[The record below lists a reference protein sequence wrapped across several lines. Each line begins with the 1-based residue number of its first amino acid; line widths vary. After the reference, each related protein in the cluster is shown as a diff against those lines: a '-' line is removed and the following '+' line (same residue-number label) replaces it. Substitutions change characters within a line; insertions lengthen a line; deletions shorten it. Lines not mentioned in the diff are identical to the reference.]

1 MIDPPM
7 GELKAL
13 LDLVGLGGRCRE
25 AGGGLVYCRAP
36 PGEGLRAA
44 VRLHEDT
51 GCRLTTCLAYDY
63 RLVDGSFHVV
73 YVFDCPR
80 LGRYID
86 VDIALSDSS
95 AESLAA
101 LIDSMQCTW
110 CEWEARDLYGIR
122 FRGHPGRGRLI
133 LPDSWPE
140 DYHPLRKDAPRRP
153 PSPVSQAPRRL
164 RGPGMPLGPYHPAL
178 HEPEYFELEVE
189 GERVTGVRYRGFFV
203 YRGIEK
209 LAEDRFGFMQVPFL
223 AERICGI
230 CGCVHSSS
238 YCRAVVIALGVE
250 PPEKARYV
258 RTLLLELERI
268 HSHLLCTAV
277 MLHAAGY
284 DTGFMQLM
292 GLREEV
298 MSVAE
303 LLTGNRK
310 TYSANI
316 PGGVRVEVDRDRAR
330 GCVERAAAAA
340 LKAVKLARSFLD
352 VSEVYTRLSGVGVLS
367 REDAWRHGALGPV
380 ARASG
385 IDVDVRRDHPYA
397 AYGEVEF
404 EVPVMDEG
412 DALARYLL
420 RLEEVEQSVRILRQV
435 ASSLPEKGAW
445 RTEPPYEELR
455 VGQAASEAPRGE
467 CIHYVITGPHGRLW
481 RWKVRAPSYNNI
493 PLLSLMLKGYTV
505 ADAPVIIS
513 SIDPCFSCT
522 DRVAVVVRRG

>member
-1 MIDPPM
+1 MRDPPP
-7 GELKAL
+7 GETLAAL
-13 LDLVGLGGRCRE
+13 LRLAGLRDCRE
-25 AGGGLVYCRAP
+25 EGGGVVYCRAGA
-36 PGEGLRAA
+36 GEGIRAA
-44 VRLHEDT
+44 ARLHEDS

-86 VDIALSDSS
+86 IDIAVSDSS
-95 AESLAA
+95 IDSLAA
-101 LIDSMQCTW
+101 VLETMQCKW
-110 CEWEARDLYGIR
+110 CEWEIRDLYGIG
-122 FRGHPGRGRLI
+122 FRGHPGRGRLV

-140 DYHPLRKDAPRRP
+140 DYHPLRKDAPSRP
-153 PSPVSQAPRRL
+153 PRLERPARRRA
-164 RGPGMPLGPYHPAL
+164 RGPGLPLGPYHPAL

-189 GERVTGVRYRGFFV
+189 GERVKGVRYRGFFV

-209 LAEDRFGFMQVPFL
+209 LAEDRFRAEQVPFL

-230 CGCVHSSS
+230 CGFVHSTT
-238 YCRAVVIALGVE
+238 YCMAFERAVGIEV
-250 PPEKARYV
+250 PERAKYLRSM
-258 RTLLLELERI
+258 LLEIERI

-292 GLREEV
+292 AVREEV

-303 LLTGNRK
+303 ELTGNRK
-310 TYSANI
+310 TYSANT
-316 PGGVRVEVDRDRAR
+316 PGGVRIDPDDSLVREA
-330 GCVERAAAAA
+330 VERVSRAAE
-340 LKAVKLARSFLD
+340 KAVKLARSFLE
-352 VSEVYTRLSGVGVLS
+352 VSEVYTRLEGVGVLG
-367 REDAWRHGALGPV
+367 RRDAWRHGALGPV

-397 AYGEVEF
+397 AYGSLEF
-404 EVPVMDEG
+404 EVPVRDEG
-412 DALARYLL
+412 DCLARYLL
-420 RLEEVEQSVRILRQV
+420 RLDEVLESASILRQIARSIPRGPV
-435 ASSLPEKGAW
+435 VNRDYDYA
-445 RTEPPYEELR
+445 ELR

-467 CIHYVITGPHGRLW
+467 CIHYVITGVSGRLW

-493 PLLSLMLKGYTV
+493 PLLELMLKGYLV

-522 DRVAVVVRRG
+522 DRLIRVKRVG